1 METNNQ
7 INSDLNERANPRL
20 SFKEAVG
27 ECISKYAIFSGRA
40 RRSEYWWFYLF
51 ALMVVTLPSVAMLIV
66 ALVLEGKVPVDP
78 DNLSTLTEG
87 IDGVLVVLSGLIYLF
102 LTIPVLAVQVRRL
115 HDTGRSG
122 WWLLWSILASLPYE
136 ITSHFVLDGAANEK
150 SYDIMNVIQ
159 GFQVSALGGSMM
171 LLLGLLKWGVAIAI
185 LIFVLQDSYK
195 GENQYGP
202 SPKYP

>member
-1 METNNQ
+1 METNNH
-7 INSDLNERANPRL
+7 INSHLNERANPRL

-27 ECISKYAIFSGRA
+27 ECISKYATFSGRA
-40 RRSEYWWFYLF
+40 RRSEFWWFYLF
-51 ALMVVTLPSVAMLIV
+51 ALMVITLPLVAMLIV

-78 DNLSTLTEG
+78 DNLSTLTES
-87 IDGVLVVLSGLIYLF
+87 IDGVLVVLSALIYLF
-102 LTIPVLAVQVRRL
+102 MAIPVLAVQVRRL

-136 ITSHFVLDGAANEK
+136 ITSHVVLDGAANEK